1 MKQRSLS
8 YRELIAALT
17 ARSHLL
23 QEGELE
29 LQEEELEQ
37 LRAENLLDAATRA
50 RLAHLGRFF
59 GRLGELVPV
68 GTKVGDV
75 LTLEEARAIWRETA
89 APDASDADIGDP
101 PALH

>member
-8 YRELIAALT
+8 YRELITALT

-23 QEGELE
+23 QLE

-37 LRAENLLDAATRA
+37 LLAENLLDAATRA

-59 GRLGELVPV
+59 SRLGELVPA

-89 APDASDADIGDP
+89 APGASDADIGDP